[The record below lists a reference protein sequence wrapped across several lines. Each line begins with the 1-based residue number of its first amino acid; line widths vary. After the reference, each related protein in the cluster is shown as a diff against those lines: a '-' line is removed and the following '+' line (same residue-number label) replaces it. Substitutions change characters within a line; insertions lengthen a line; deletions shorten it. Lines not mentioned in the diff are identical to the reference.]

1 MDVPRSAPYVVVGA
15 GIHGLSTAWHL
26 AGQLRARGLGSG
38 EDVLVLDKA
47 EPGAG
52 ASGIACGVVR
62 NNYFQP
68 AMSELMLACVEVWES
83 DPEAFAYQGVGYMAL
98 GPRVQEPDLRATWER
113 QQGIGYASTFV
124 TGEAEVAA
132 YMREIFPDWRAE
144 GVTACLHEHR
154 GGFAFNRDS
163 VEGLAGKAR
172 AEGVRILSGV
182 EVTGLERGPDD
193 AVTAVETSAGRIEV
207 GETVVLAPGPWAK
220 EVWAMLGLPERI
232 DVHTPS
238 GEVVRDRPMWTYW
251 NLQEGEI
258 EVDPL
263 VFDTADGG
271 APPVVHLDTDA
282 PLVADDGTLVTDEL
296 WGIYFKRDRHGVQGG
311 ASPLVVSGDVQLDP
325 YPSTT
330 DVDPGF
336 PDMWCAALS
345 HAMARFEGCRPK
357 YKQARSGGVGAFTAD
372 NFPVFDFVA
381 PNVYGVFDSNHGY
394 KMIGVGREVAKV
406 LVGES
411 APLLEPFRF
420 ERFETG
426 DLHPVSHS
434 PYPWS

>member
-1 MDVPRSAPYVVVGA
+1 MELPRSAAYVVVGA

-26 AGQLRARGLGSG
+26 ARELEGRGLGSG
-38 EDVLVLDKA
+38 DDVLVLDKA

-68 AMSELMLACVEVWES
+68 AMSELMLACVDVWES
-83 DPEAFAYQGVGYMAL
+83 DPEAFAYQGVGYLAL
-98 GPRVQEPDLRATWER
+98 GPKVQEPDLRATWER
-113 QQGIGYASTFV
+113 QQRIGYDSTFL
-124 TGEAEVAA
+124 TGEQEVAE
-132 YMREIFPDWRAE
+132 YLRGIFPDWRAE

-154 GGFAFNRDS
+154 GGFAFNRES
-163 VEGLAGKAR
+163 VEGLARKATG
-172 AEGVRILSGV
+172 AGAQL
-182 EVTGLERGPDD
+182 VTGVQVTGFELGPDD
-193 AVTAVETSAGRIEV
+193 SVVAVETDAGRIEV
-207 GETVVLAPGPWAK
+207 GETVVVAPGPWAR
-220 EVWAMLGLPERI
+220 ELWALLGLPERI
-232 DVHTPS
+232 DVTTPS

-282 PLVADDGTLVTDEL
+282 PLHADDGRLITDEL
-296 WGIYFKRDRHGVQGG
+296 WGIYFKRDRNGVQGG
-311 ASPLVVSGDVQLDP
+311 ASPLVVDGDVQLDP

-336 PDMWCAALS
+336 PDMWCAGLS
-345 HAMARFEGCRPK
+345 HSMVRFEGCRPS

-372 NFPVFDFVA
+372 NFPVFDFVR

-406 LVGES
+406 LVGERAS
-411 APLLEPFRF
+411 LLEPFRF

>member
-1 MDVPRSAPYVVVGA
+1 
-15 GIHGLSTAWHL
+15 
-26 AGQLRARGLGSG
+26 
-38 EDVLVLDKA
+38 VLDKA

-98 GPRVQEPDLRATWER
+98 GPRAQEPDLRATWER

-182 EVTGLERGPDD
+182 EVIGLERGPDD